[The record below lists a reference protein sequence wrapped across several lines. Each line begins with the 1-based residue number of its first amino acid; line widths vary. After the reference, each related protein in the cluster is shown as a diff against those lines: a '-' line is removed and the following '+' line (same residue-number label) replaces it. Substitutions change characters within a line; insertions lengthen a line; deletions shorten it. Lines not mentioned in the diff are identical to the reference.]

1 MRVIEAFSWVL
12 FGVCTCSLP
21 YDLRNYHSNTPLILL
36 VAIFLLIVANLTS
49 IAVDRG
55 GRPYAW
61 REPMIE
67 LPWYGEWPGYSGGPH
82 SMYPTMQMPGGV
94 VPGSY
99 IPGTVINQQMPAG
112 GPVSTLPV
120 MQDGGYVVQQQHG
133 YSMIITPG
141 VNGQAPTIQQVPGP
155 ISNV

>member
-12 FGVCTCSLP
+12 FG
-21 YDLRNYHSNTPLILL
+21 IF
-36 VAIFLLIVANLTS
+36 AIFLVIVINLTS
-49 IAVDRG
+49 VAVMRG

-67 LPWYGEWPGYSGGPH
+67 LPWYGEWPGYSGGPG
-82 SMYPTMQMPGGV
+82 SMYPTMHMHEGGVIPGSYMPGGV
-94 VPGSY
+94 IAQP
-99 IPGTVINQQMPAG
+99 MA

-133 YSMIITPG
+133 YSTVITPG
-141 VNGQAPTIQQVPGP
+141 LNGQAPTIQHYPGP
-155 ISNV
+155 ISSV